1 MLIFSRRSRKYSR
14 DTVGRDVYKRQVF
27 LNGAYWG
34 LYGLQERVDLKQ
46 LDGDKRADLLYKVV
60 ANDRPT
66 AEELLSCAST
76 GRYRAFEPVAYTH
89 LPARRW

>member
-1 MLIFSRRSRKYSR
+1 MNCGTSSIRAAAAQPPRALSTSKCSS
-14 DTVGRDVYKRQVF
+14 T
-27 LNGAYWG
+27 GAYWG
-34 LYGLQERVDLKQ
+34 LYGLQERVDFKQ

-76 GRYRAFEPVAYTH
+76 GRYPR
-89 LPARRW
+89 L